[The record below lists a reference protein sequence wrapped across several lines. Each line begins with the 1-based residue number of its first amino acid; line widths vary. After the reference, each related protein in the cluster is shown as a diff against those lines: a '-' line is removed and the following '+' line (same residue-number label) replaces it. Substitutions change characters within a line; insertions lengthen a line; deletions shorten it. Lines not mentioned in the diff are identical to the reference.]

1 MTTIEDV
8 KKMKVQVC
16 AAYPIRPL
24 SISPLFCPVTNRIFA
39 CRS

>member
-16 AAYPIRPL
+16 AAYPTLPL
-24 SISPLFCPVTNRIFA
+24 MISP
-39 CRS
+39 RSVP